1 MSKLVI
7 PVAKVDDDDV
17 GQVSSVTGTEGTI
30 AIATGGHYK
39 IAAMGQP
46 LLWKLGSTAVTITS
60 GSYLAAGDQEN
71 IYVPDGG
78 DTLRFILS
86 SDSGGDGEINLVVT
100 NIREIPGVDP
110 RQYDETP

>member
-17 GQVSSVTGTEGTI
+17 GQVSSVTASEGTI
-30 AIATGGHYK
+30 NIATGGHYK
-39 IAAMGQP
+39 IAAMGTS

-60 GSYLAAGDQEN
+60 GSYLADGDQEN

-78 DTLRFILS
+78 ETLRFIRS
-86 SDSGGDGEINLVVT
+86 TNSTADGEINLVVT

-110 RQYDETP
+110 REYEVV